1 MVAKQ
6 MGALEKFRRMATV
19 IQDSNDAITFQDLDG
34 NILAWNRGAE
44 QIYGYSQAEALSMN
58 IVDTVPK
65 EYQQEARE
73 FLSSLKRGELV
84 PTLETKRK
92 TKDGRIVDVW
102 LTNTKLTDDKG
113 NLTGI
118 ATTERDITEQTK
130 TLEKFRRMATVIQ
143 DSNDAITFQDL
154 DGNILAWNRGAEQI
168 YGYSEAEALK
178 MSIVDTVPKEYQAE
192 AREFLSSL
200 KRGELV
206 PTLETKRK
214 TKDGRIVDVWL
225 TNTKLTDDKGNLTG
239 IATTERDI
247 SERMGALE
255 KFRRMAT
262 VIQDSND
269 AITFQDLEGNILAWN
284 KAAEIIYG
292 YSQAEALSMNIVDT
306 VPKEYQEE
314 ARGFLA
320 SLKRGEL
327 LPNLE
332 TKRKHKDGRIID
344 VWLTNTKL
352 TDEKG
357 RLTGIATTERDISER
372 MGALEKFRRMATVI
386 QDSNDAIT
394 FQDLEGN
401 ILAWNLGAEIMYGY
415 SEAEALSKNIV
426 DTVPKEYQEEARG
439 FLASLKRGELLPNL
453 ETKRKHKNGRIID
466 VWLTNTKLTDDKGKL
481 TGIATTERD
490 ITERK
495 HAEASIREK
504 ARELEFLREGQITLS
519 DKMRGEQDV
528 SRLGQS
534 VLSHLAPF
542 LNAQMGAF
550 YCLTEEQTLK
560 RVSGYAYSKI
570 EDKERMIA
578 LGEGLVGQAA
588 LGTGPILLE
597 NIPSNYFGKIGSDL
611 GNAAPRS
618 LLLAPVFYEGKVNGV
633 IELASFVNFS
643 EHQKTFLEHV
653 SENIGIAINTSIS
666 RKKQEELLK
675 KSQGLTDQLQT
686 QQAELKATND
696 ELEDQ
701 ARALQDSQIELKS
714 QQAELEQTNE
724 QLEAQRDILNE
735 NNEALN
741 KAQKLLEERSD
752 EVQRA
757 SQYKSEFLANMSH
770 ELRTPLNSSLIL
782 AKLLA
787 DNSGGNLTQEQIK
800 YAHSISSA
808 GNDLLSIINDILDLS
823 KVEAGKLEI
832 RPESVFLPSVLDT
845 LERTFEPLGKEKK
858 LKFQIKI
865 DAGVAETM
873 YTDRQRLEQILKNL
887 LSNAFKFTEKGQVTL
902 HVSRC
907 ADGRLSLAV
916 VDTGIGVAKAQ
927 QEVIFEAFRQADG
940 TTNRKYGGTGLGLSI
955 SRDLARLL
963 GGSVEVEST
972 PGVGSCFT
980 LLLPE
985 TYDESRVA
993 APSPKAYTSSSSD
1006 APVTTPR
1013 VERIKAVP
1021 FVDDRN
1027 TLGAPD
1033 RTLLV
1038 IEDEPKFAQILYE
1051 LAHEHHYKCV
1061 VAQDAEEGLALAQSL
1076 LPDAIMLDMMLPDH
1090 SGLSVLDQLKE
1101 DPKTR
1106 HIPVHIASAH
1116 DYMEKALQMG
1126 AIGYIL
1132 KPALRE
1138 ALKAIFAKFEA
1149 KFAQKTKRVLIVEDD
1164 QLQRESMVKLIS
1176 NTDIEITAVA
1186 LAAEALEALK
1196 TTAFDCMVID
1206 LKLPDLSGEQLLKKM
1221 TEQKELA
1228 SFPPVIVY
1236 TGRSLSRDEEDALR
1250 KYSRSIIIKGAKSPE
1265 RLLDEI
1271 SLFLHSVESKLSPER
1286 RQMLNTMRGREDVFE
1301 GRKILVVDDD
1311 IRNIFAL
1318 TAALEQKGA
1327 CIETARNGK
1336 EALAKLQEDP
1346 RMDLVLMDIMM
1357 PEMDGYEATREIRKQ
1372 KRFSRLPIIAVTAK
1386 ATKNDQ
1392 VLCMEAGAND
1402 YLSKPID
1409 LHQLFSVIRVW
1420 APKLG
1425 RD

>member
-1 MVAKQ
+1 MAHKKNPTPKQ
-6 MGALEKFRRMATV
+6 KLISRSRRAVSRLPTDAQVGSNEERLRRMATV
-19 IQDSNDAITFQDLDG
+19 IQDSNDAITIQDLEG
-34 NILAWNRGAE
+34 RILAWNRGAE
-44 QIYGYSQAEALSMN
+44 RIYGYSESEALLMN
-58 IVDTVPK
+58 IVDTVP
-65 EYQQEARE
+65 ESHQSEAMN
-73 FLSSLKRGELV
+73 FIAALKGGELV
-84 PTLETKRK
+84 PLLETKRK
-92 TKDGRIVDVW
+92 TKDGRIIDVW
-102 LTNTKLTDDKG
+102 LTNTKLVDDQGK
-113 NLTGI
+113 LTGV
-118 ATTERDITEQTK
+118 ATTGRDITEQTK

-154 DGNILAWNRGAEQI
+154 DGNILAWNQGAEQI
-168 YGYSEAEALK
+168 YGYSEAEALS
-178 MSIVDTVPKEYQAE
+178 MSIVDTVPKEYQEE
-192 AREFLSSL
+192 ARQFLSSL

-214 TKDGRIVDVWL
+214 TKDGRIIDVWL
-225 TNTKLTDDKGNLTG
+225 TNTKLTDDKGKLTG

-284 KAAEIIYG
+284 RGAEIMYG
-292 YSQAEALSMNIVDT
+292 YSEAEALSKNIVDT
-306 VPKEYQEE
+306 VPTEYQKE

-352 TDEKG
+352 TD
-357 RLTGIATTERDISER
+357 A
-372 MGALEKFRRMATVI
+372 
-386 QDSNDAIT
+386 
-394 FQDLEGN
+394 
-401 ILAWNLGAEIMYGY
+401 
-415 SEAEALSKNIV
+415 
-426 DTVPKEYQEEARG
+426 
-439 FLASLKRGELLPNL
+439 
-453 ETKRKHKNGRIID
+453 
-466 VWLTNTKLTDDKGKL
+466 KGKL

-495 HAEASIREK
+495 HAEASLREK

-534 VLSHLAPF
+534 VLSHIAPF

-550 YCLTEEQTLK
+550 YCVTEDKALK
-560 RVSGYAYSKI
+560 RVSGYAYSKLD
-570 EDKERMIA
+570 DKEKTIA
-578 LGEGLVGQAA
+578 LGEGLLGQAA
-588 LGTGPILLE
+588 LEKRPILLE
-597 NIPSNYFGKIGSDL
+597 DVPSHYFGKIRSDL
-611 GNAAPRS
+611 GESAPRS
-618 LLLAPVFYEGKVNGV
+618 LLFAPVFYEGEVNGM
-633 IELASFVNFS
+633 IELASFSSFS
-643 EHQKTFLEHV
+643 EHQRTFLEHV

-666 RKKQEELLK
+666 RKRQQELLER
-675 KSQGLTDQLQT
+675 SQDLTEELQT

-701 ARALQDSQIELKS
+701 ARALQESQTELKS
-714 QQAELEQTNE
+714 QQSELEQTNE
-724 QLEAQRDILNE
+724 QLEEQRDILNE

-741 KAQKLLEERSD
+741 KAQTLLEERSD

-787 DNSGGNLTQEQIK
+787 DNTAGNLSQEQIQ
-800 YAHSISSA
+800 YAHSIYSA
-808 GNDLLSIINDILDLS
+808 GNDLLNLINDILDLS

-832 RPESVFLPSVLDT
+832 RPESVFLPKVIKS
-845 LERTFEPLGKEKK
+845 LEKTFEPLVKEKN
-858 LKFQIKI
+858 LKFQIMI
-865 DAGVAETM
+865 DPGVPETM
-873 YTDRQRLEQILKNL
+873 LTDRQRLEQILKNL

-902 HVSRC
+902 HVSQST
-907 ADGRLSLAV
+907 GKKISLSV
-916 VDTGIGVAKAQ
+916 IDTGIGVHKAQ

-963 GGSVEVEST
+963 GGSIEVESV
-972 PGVGSCFT
+972 PGEGSRFT

-985 TYDESRVA
+985 TYDESRIR
-993 APSPKAYTSSSSD
+993 APSPKAYSPSATGALDKPRAERVKAASFSD
-1006 APVTTPR
+1006 DRGALTTP
-1013 VERIKAVP
+1013 
-1021 FVDDRN
+1021 
-1027 TLGAPD
+1027 G

-1038 IEDEPKFAQILYE
+1038 IEDDSQFAKILFD
-1051 LAHEHHYKCV
+1051 LAHEFHYKCV
-1061 VAQDAEEGLALAQSL
+1061 VAQDAEEGLELAQSL
-1076 LPDAIMLDMMLPDH
+1076 LPDAVLLDMMLPDH
-1090 SGLSVLDQLKE
+1090 SGLTVLDQLKE
-1101 DPKTR
+1101 DPRTR
-1106 HIPVHIASAH
+1106 HIPVHVASVH
-1116 DYMEKALQMG
+1116 DYIEKALQMG
-1126 AIGYIL
+1126 AIGYVL
-1132 KPALRE
+1132 KPAKRD
-1138 ALKAIFAKFEA
+1138 ALKAIFAKFESMLSL
-1149 KFAQKTKRVLIVEDD
+1149 KTKRVLIVEDD
-1164 QLQRESMVKLIS
+1164 KLQRESMTKLIAAPGV
-1176 NTDIEITAVA
+1176 EITAVG
-1186 LAAEALEALK
+1186 LAREALDALK
-1196 TTAFDCMVID
+1196 KTIYDCMVID
-1206 LKLPDLSGEQLLKKM
+1206 LKLPDMSGEQLLKEM
-1221 TEQKELA
+1221 TEQEGLV
-1228 SFPPVIVY
+1228 SLPPVIIY
-1236 TGRSLSRDEEDALR
+1236 TGRSLSRDEEDVLR

-1265 RLLDEI
+1265 RLMDEV

-1286 RQMLNTMRGREDVFE
+1286 RQMLKTMRSRDDVFE

-1311 IRNIFAL
+1311 VRNIFAL

-1327 CIETARNGK
+1327 NIEIARNGK
-1336 EALAKLQEDP
+1336 EALAKLKEDP
-1346 RMDLVLMDIMM
+1346 RVDLVLMDIMM
-1357 PEMDGYEATREIRKQ
+1357 PEMDGYQATREIRKQ
-1372 KRFSRLPIIAVTAK
+1372 KRFAKLPIIAVTAK